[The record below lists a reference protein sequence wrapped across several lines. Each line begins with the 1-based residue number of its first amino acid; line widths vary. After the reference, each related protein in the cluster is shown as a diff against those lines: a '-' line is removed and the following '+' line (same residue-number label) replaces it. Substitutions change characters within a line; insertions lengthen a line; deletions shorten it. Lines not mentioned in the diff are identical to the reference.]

1 MEKFCGLSDDEV
13 QKRILDGKINKEI
26 DIKTNNISIILFNNF
41 FTMFN
46 MINLFLALLLF
57 LVGEYKN
64 LLFMGV
70 VIINTVISTFHEISA
85 KRATD
90 KLEILKKQSIT
101 CIRNSKKEE
110 IDSNNIVLDD
120 IIILKNND
128 YIPTDCI
135 VLDGTVEVNESLI
148 TGEDDLVTK
157 NKKDKLLS
165 GSMVIS
171 GIACAKV
178 INVGIDNYA
187 NKIIIDSKYIKKNK
201 SQIMK
206 SLNKIIKFMSY
217 VIIPLGIIFF
227 FKQYSLNNNLVTSLT
242 NTVAAIIGMIPE
254 GLVLLTST
262 VFALGIV
269 KLAKNNAIIKN
280 LYCIEN
286 LARVNT
292 ICFDK
297 TGTLTKGKIKFKDII
312 YLDDNKN
319 YVDELLNIL
328 ISNSINL
335 NSTTLAIKEIYNKNI
350 KKDILKKYNFSS
362 DRKFS
367 GLDVDRVGTILL
379 GAPEVLTDDKN
390 ILDKVNK
397 YSEDYRTL
405 LLAYK
410 KNWDGNSKDLD
421 IKAIILLDDEL
432 REDINNVIKYLYN
445 EDINIKII
453 TGDSPI
459 TTSRIAKKCGIKN
472 YNKVVDLS
480 KIKTDK
486 DFYDAVKN
494 NTILSRTSPF
504 QKKDIIKILKD
515 GNNNIAMIG
524 DGVNDVMALKE
535 SDFSITFDNASNP
548 AKSVSDAIILNTDFK
563 RIPQIIKIGRKQIFN
578 LERSASL
585 FLVKTLYSLFLTII
599 FLFLDKQYPFIP
611 IQLTL
616 ISVLTIGIPSFI
628 LALENTKTKAIGS
641 FLPNVLK
648 RSLATSLTIVSD
660 ILLVIVLSNIFGL
673 NYKLMS
679 TICVVL
685 TAFTAFT
692 FLYTLCRPFNKLKTI
707 LFILLSSTFLIC
719 ILFFKDLFSLAFIPF
734 NILIFILILFIL
746 SLFIFNLFSIIS
758 NKIVNKNNHR
768 LEI

>member
-227 FKQYSLNNNLVTSLT
+227 FKQYSLNNNLVTPLT

-350 KKDILKKYNFSS
+350 KKDILKKYN
-362 DRKFS
+362 
-367 GLDVDRVGTILL
+367 
-379 GAPEVLTDDKN
+379 
-390 ILDKVNK
+390 
-397 YSEDYRTL
+397 
-405 LLAYK
+405 
-410 KNWDGNSKDLD
+410 
-421 IKAIILLDDEL
+421 
-432 REDINNVIKYLYN
+432 
-445 EDINIKII
+445 
-453 TGDSPI
+453 
-459 TTSRIAKKCGIKN
+459 
-472 YNKVVDLS
+472 
-480 KIKTDK
+480 
-486 DFYDAVKN
+486 
-494 NTILSRTSPF
+494 
-504 QKKDIIKILKD
+504 LK
-515 GNNNIAMIG
+515 
-524 DGVNDVMALKE
+524 
-535 SDFSITFDNASNP
+535 
-548 AKSVSDAIILNTDFK
+548 
-563 RIPQIIKIGRKQIFN
+563 
-578 LERSASL
+578 
-585 FLVKTLYSLFLTII
+585 
-599 FLFLDKQYPFIP
+599 
-611 IQLTL
+611 
-616 ISVLTIGIPSFI
+616 
-628 LALENTKTKAIGS
+628 
-641 FLPNVLK
+641 
-648 RSLATSLTIVSD
+648 
-660 ILLVIVLSNIFGL
+660 
-673 NYKLMS
+673 
-679 TICVVL
+679 
-685 TAFTAFT
+685 
-692 FLYTLCRPFNKLKTI
+692 
-707 LFILLSSTFLIC
+707 
-719 ILFFKDLFSLAFIPF
+719 
-734 NILIFILILFIL
+734 
-746 SLFIFNLFSIIS
+746 
-758 NKIVNKNNHR
+758 
-768 LEI
+768 